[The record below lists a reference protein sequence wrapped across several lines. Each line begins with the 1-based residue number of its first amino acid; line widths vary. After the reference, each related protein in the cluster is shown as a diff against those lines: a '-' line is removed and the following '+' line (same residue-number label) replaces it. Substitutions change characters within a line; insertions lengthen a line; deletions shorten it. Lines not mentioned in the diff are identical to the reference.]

1 MWRHKAFVGLKLF
14 ACYFH
19 PLFPEI
25 CYELD
30 GLKLDNCRSQHS
42 KCNSNFK
49 IQRNE
54 FSNFENLILKIIECV
69 LLKIPWWHGISKFQA
84 WKKIRIM
91 EKIGGMEFLE
101 EHTQW
106 QCSSKI
112 SGHWF
117 FVRDLNSTHIDCIA
131 RFFQIFKFRKNIS
144 KSKLSPFSAEI
155 HFNDVTFIYKNFR
168 HICNKRFVYKNFQ
181 HI

>member
-1 MWRHKAFVGLKLF
+1 MKLCSEVQGVISQSVLPVKAGNCVWMMILGMESSSGVVSACWVSSVALAVTDRLRKNLRTLRQLMWRHKAFVGLKLF

-19 PLFPEI
+19 LLFPEI

-84 WKKIRIM
+84 WKKIWIV
-91 EKIGGMEFLE
+91 EKIGGM
-101 EHTQW
+101 
-106 QCSSKI
+106 
-112 SGHWF
+112 
-117 FVRDLNSTHIDCIA
+117 
-131 RFFQIFKFRKNIS
+131 
-144 KSKLSPFSAEI
+144 
-155 HFNDVTFIYKNFR
+155 
-168 HICNKRFVYKNFQ
+168 
-181 HI
+181 